1 MRNIR
6 HPKPTLW
13 GTSPQHIG
21 FDYLNFGN
29 EGYVHTSMK
38 GDEFCGIVSGT
49 VPIRIQAASQSGREP
64 KLRRPAVAVAQGR
77 GDGDAPLRGGPVFL
91 PWNQEDVVP
100 PVPVAPS
107 DVIGRPYVADVGFS
121 QCAVPSAQ
129 GWAGSSRDNCAQ
141 RADQVAGPQHR
152 KRPGRH
158 PGGSDT
164 TAISGLIRDRWTR
177 SAQRTRRG
185 FFRLHAVSASHPYDG
200 HSSRRSRGSD
210 QRDAHH
216 RGSHHRGRYGGA

>member
-64 KLRRPAVAVAQGR
+64 KLGRPAVAVAQGR

-100 PVPVAPS
+100 PVPIAPS

-121 QCAVPSAQ
+121 QCAVRSAQ

-158 PGGSDT
+158 PRRLGHNGDFWVDTRPVDTLCTADT
-164 TAISGLIRDRWTR
+164 TGLLPAPRSVGFPPLRW
-177 SAQRTRRG
+177 SLQSKEQG
-185 FFRLHAVSASHPYDG
+185 IGSKG
-200 HSSRRSRGSD
+200 CSSPG
-210 QRDAHH
+210 
-216 RGSHHRGRYGGA
+216 